1 MTTTKSSDGTKDPF
15 LRRFRR
21 SEEGNGTI
29 EFVLFVPFFLA
40 LFLSSFE
47 LGMLLARNVMLDRGL
62 DIAVRQVRL
71 GQMDPVN
78 HDNMKAAVCDAAVII
93 PDCLNSL
100 QLEMRPLNP
109 RNWNNIPVGADCVDV
124 EEPSTPV
131 RQFVAGQ
138 PNQLMIIRACSLFDP
153 IAPTAA
159 LGAQLTR
166 QSGDK
171 YALTSSAAFV
181 VEPD

>member
-1 MTTTKSSDGTKDPF
+1 MTTTKSSDGTKVPF

-93 PDCLNSL
+93 PDAPSKPAE
-100 QLEMRPLNP
+100 LEQHP
-109 RNWNNIPVGADCVDV
+109 RRRRLRRRRRTQHPGA
-124 EEPSTPV
+124 SV
-131 RQFVAGQ
+131 RSRSAKPADDHPG
-138 PNQLMIIRACSLFDP
+138 LF
-153 IAPTAA
+153 
-159 LGAQLTR
+159 
-166 QSGDK
+166 
-171 YALTSSAAFV
+171 AF
-181 VEPD
+181 